1 VIVMSLCTGGIGAD
15 FRREFAESWAGIEA
29 RQLMKRD
36 VIEGMTDC
44 DVDALPPATD
54 PALTLDTAA
63 AGRSAALGNGDGA
76 FENIEYLGCGN
87 LFGTTRKAVSALR
100 TAGGD
105 HQARA
110 LQSFENLAYRR

>member
-1 VIVMSLCTGGIGAD
+1 MIVMSLCAGGISAD
-15 FRREFAESWAGIEA
+15 FRREFADSWAGIEA

-36 VIEGMTDC
+36 VIERMTDG

-63 AGRSAALGNGDGA
+63 AGCSAALGNGDGA
-76 FENIEYLGCGN
+76 FEDIEDLGCGD
-87 LFGTTRKAVSALR
+87 LFRTTRKAITALR

-110 LQSFENLAYRR
+110 LQSFENFAHRW